1 MIVVILI
8 GWMSPS
14 KANLG
19 PVLELPADSLVWL
32 NPDGCDR
39 RLMFVIEGRVLGP
52 PRTGRLKREMVKPM
66 RWVLWQFHGRHRFV
80 ASSDGLRTFRLTF
93 TSNGDLTRPDS
104 VASAPQTDKPT
115 PHHFMA

>member
-32 NPDGCDR
+32 SQDGCDH
-39 RLMFVIEGRVLGP
+39 RLMFVSEGRVLGP
-52 PRTGRLKREMVKPM
+52 PRTGRLKR
-66 RWVLWQFHGRHRFV
+66 
-80 ASSDGLRTFRLTF
+80 DGQAKALGPLAVPWSAPFRRKLRRMEDIPPYLHLKRR
-93 TSNGDLTRPDS
+93 SHPPRS
-104 VASAPQTDKPT
+104 RRQHPQTDKPT